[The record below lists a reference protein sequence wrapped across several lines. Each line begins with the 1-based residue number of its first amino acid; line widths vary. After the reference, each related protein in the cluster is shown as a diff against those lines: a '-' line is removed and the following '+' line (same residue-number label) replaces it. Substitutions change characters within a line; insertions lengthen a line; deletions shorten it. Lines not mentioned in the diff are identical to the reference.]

1 MKNFTFLIL
10 LCSINLFSQEISL
23 EKTRG
28 NILYRGVH
36 NSVKAIIETTDCDS
50 VYLKS
55 TDAEIIKIN
64 NCYFNIVSHSEKKEI
79 TINFYQIK
87 NKDTLF
93 VNKQISR
100 LKNIPPPTFMVM
112 GKTEGTIGQKSF
124 RNLKKASFSAFLDD
138 RFACMTYKIS
148 EFKMIVIRNN
158 KSIGIVENIGHK
170 ATLSTKELITK
181 VKAGDTVCFLD
192 MKCKVLNK
200 IVELDPVKFEV
211 I

>member
-23 EKTRG
+23 EKTTG
-28 NILYRGVH
+28 NILYRGAH
-36 NSVKAIIETTDCDS
+36 NSVKAIIEAIDCDS

-55 TDAEIIKIN
+55 IDAEIIKYDG
-64 NCYFNIVSHSEKKEI
+64 CHFNIISHSEKKEI

-93 VNKQISR
+93 INKQISR
-100 LKNIPPPTFMVM
+100 LKNIPAPTFSVM
-112 GKTEGTIGQKSF
+112 GKTEGKIGLKTFKGFKLASF
-124 RNLKKASFSAFLDD
+124 RAFLDD

-148 EFKMIVIRNN
+148 EFKMIVIRDNT
-158 KSIGIVENIGHK
+158 SIGIVENIGNK
-170 ATLSTKELITK
+170 ATLTAKELIDK
-181 VKAGDTVCFLD
+181 VKSGDTVYFLD
-192 MKCKVLNK
+192 IKCKVLNK
-200 IVELDPVKFEV
+200 MMELDSVKFEV